1 MKRGSD
7 SVLELVGDLAAG
19 AAVVRA
25 DGEGFEAHGLV
36 DREEATWVARALGG
50 TTRGTFELTAGK
62 RVRWIDAFEVT
73 PGTALVVVRDGARP
87 LDQDRLDRV
96 LANLRKGGR
105 GPTVSLPREGLG
117 SGAMQARRR

>member
-1 MKRGSD
+1 MMAGSR
-7 SVLELVGDLAAG
+7 SVLESMGDTVAG
-19 AAVVRA
+19 AALVRA

-50 TTRGTFELTAGK
+50 TSRGTFELTAGK
-62 RVRWIDAFEVT
+62 RVRFIDAFEVS

-87 LDQDRLDRV
+87 VDEARLGRV
-96 LANLRKGGR
+96 LGSLRKGR
-105 GPTVSLPREGLG
+105 ASSVVSRESTG